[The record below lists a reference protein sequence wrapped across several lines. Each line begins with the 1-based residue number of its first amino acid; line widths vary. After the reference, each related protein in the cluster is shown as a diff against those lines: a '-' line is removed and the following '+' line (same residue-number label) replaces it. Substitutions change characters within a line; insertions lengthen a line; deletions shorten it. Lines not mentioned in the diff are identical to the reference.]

1 MKPKL
6 IFVYIIALIVTLYT
20 FISLITTENELY
32 AAQQQNTTLQTE
44 LDSLHAKCWQYMKQV
59 DELSAQLKEAQER
72 LGQDKTS
79 RGTERNRRIME
90 CTAYWEGSCSKKPSD
105 PTYGITASGKYVQ
118 NGYVAAWLKEYPIG
132 TRLYIPYFDRVFTV
146 MDCGKD
152 ITEGRLDLYMKSAKS
167 CNEFGR
173 VWLEVWEVE

>member
-6 IFVYIIALIVTLYT
+6 IFVYIIALIATVYT
-20 FISLITTENELY
+20 FISLIATGNELY
-32 AAQQQNTTLQTE
+32 AAQQQNATLQTE
-44 LDSLHAKCWQYMKQV
+44 LDSVRAKCSQYQAEIDK
-59 DELSAQLKEAQER
+59 LSTQLKEAQER
-72 LGQDKTS
+72 LAQDKAD
-79 RGTERNRRIME
+79 RGGERGHKVME
-90 CTAYWEGSCSKKPSD
+90 CTAYWEGSCGKKPSD
-105 PTYGITASGKYVQ
+105 PTYGITASGEYVQ
-118 NGYVAAWLKEYPIG
+118 DGYIAAWLKEYPIG